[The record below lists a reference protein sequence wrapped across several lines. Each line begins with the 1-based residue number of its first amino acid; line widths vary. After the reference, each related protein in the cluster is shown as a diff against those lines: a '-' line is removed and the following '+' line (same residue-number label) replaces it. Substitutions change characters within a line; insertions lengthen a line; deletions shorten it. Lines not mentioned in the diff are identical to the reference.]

1 MRKAELDKLLMF
13 AVERQA
19 SDIHLSV
26 GLPPVLR
33 IHGTLRRLETRP
45 LTRENYQRLIGD
57 ILPERLRKNPDATLE
72 QDFAYAVPGVARFRT
87 NVFSQLRGGGIAL
100 RVIPDKVRDL
110 KELHCPPGIYHL
122 ARERKGIVLV
132 TGPTG
137 SGKSTTLAGMIDLIN
152 RERRDHILTIEDPIE
167 YVHKPHNCLINQRE
181 LGEHTQSFA
190 NALRAALREDPDVIL
205 VGEMRDLETISLAL
219 TAAETGHLVFA
230 TLHTMSAAETVNR
243 IVDVFPPEQQGQIR
257 SMFANAV
264 MGIVAQRLLPTADGN
279 GRCAIHEIMVA
290 TSAIRNLIREDKSHQ
305 IYTAIQTGGASGM
318 QTIDMA
324 LIKLLQEGR
333 ISIEVAEQQAHDK
346 RAVLK
351 YAGKEMV

>member
-1 MRKAELDKLLMF
+1 MTKAELDKLLAF

-19 SDIHLSV
+19 SDIHLSA

-33 IHGTLRRLETRP
+33 IHGTLRRLEMRP
-45 LTRENYQRLIGD
+45 LTREDFQNLLAD
-57 ILPERLRKNPDATLE
+57 ILPQRFRRHADSILE
-72 QDFAYAVPGVARFRT
+72 HDFAYSVANLARFRT
-87 NVFSQLRGGGIAL
+87 NVYSQLRGGSIAL

-110 KELHCPPGIYHL
+110 KELHCPPGIYNL

-137 SGKSTTLAGMIDLIN
+137 SGKSTTLAAMIDLIN
-152 RERRDHILTIEDPIE
+152 KERRDHILTIEDPIE
-167 YVHKPHNCLINQRE
+167 YVHTPQNCLINQRE

-257 SMFANAV
+257 SMFANAI
-264 MGIVAQRLLPTADGN
+264 MGIVAQRLVPNADGN

-305 IYTAIQTGGASGM
+305 IYTAIQTGGAVGM
-318 QTIDMA
+318 QTIDSA
-324 LIKLLQEGR
+324 LIKLLRQGR
-333 ISIEVAEQQAHDK
+333 ISPQIAEQQAHDK
-346 RAVLK
+346 RTVQK
-351 YAGKEMV
+351 YAGKQTV

>member
-1 MRKAELDKLLMF
+1 MRKADLDKLLTF
-13 AVERQA
+13 AVERDA

-26 GLPPVLR
+26 GMPPVLR
-33 IHGTLRRLETRP
+33 IHGTLRKMEMRA
-45 LTRENYQRLIGD
+45 IGKDEMQSLLAD
-57 ILPERLRKNPDATLE
+57 IMPPRFQKSPDFTLE
-72 QDFAYAVPGVARFRT
+72 YDFAYSVPDIARFRT
-87 NVFSQLRGGGIAL
+87 NVFLQLRGGSIAL
-100 RVIPDKVRDL
+100 RVIPDKIRNL
-110 KELHCPPGIYHL
+110 KELSCPEGIFNL

-137 SGKSTTLAGMIDLIN
+137 SGKSTTLAAMIDLIN
-152 RERRDHILTIEDPIE
+152 RERREHILTIEDPIE
-167 YVHKPHNCLINQRE
+167 YVHQPKNCLINQRE
-181 LGEHTQSFA
+181 LSEHTQSFA

-257 SMFANAV
+257 SMFANAI

-305 IYTAIQTGGASGM
+305 IYTAIQTGGAAGM
-318 QTIDMA
+318 QTIDSA
-324 LIKLLQEGR
+324 LIKLLQEGK
-333 ISIEVAEQQAHDK
+333 ITQEIAQHQAHDK
-346 RAVLK
+346 QAVRK
-351 YAGKEMV
+351 YAA

>member
-1 MRKAELDKLLMF
+1 MRKADLDKLLAF
-13 AVERQA
+13 AVQRDA

-26 GLPPVLR
+26 GMPPVLR
-33 IHGTLRRLETRP
+33 IHGTLRRMEMQSIA
-45 LTRENYQRLIGD
+45 REAMQSLLGD
-57 ILPERLRKNPDATLE
+57 IMPSRFDENPDYSLE
-72 QDFAYAVPGVARFRT
+72 YDFAYSLPGVARFRT
-87 NVFSQLRGGGIAL
+87 NVYLQLRGGSIAL

-110 KELHCPPGIYHL
+110 QELNCPKGIYNL

-137 SGKSTTLAGMIDLIN
+137 SGKSTTLAAMIDLIN
-152 RERRDHILTIEDPIE
+152 KERREHILTIEDPIE
-167 YVHKPHNCLINQRE
+167 YVHQPKNCLINQRE

-264 MGIVAQRLLPTADGN
+264 MGIVAQRLLPTSDGN
-279 GRCAIHEIMVA
+279 GRVAIHEIMVA

-305 IYTAIQTGGASGM
+305 IYTAIQTGGAEGM

-324 LIKLLQEGR
+324 LINLLREGK
-333 ISIEVAEQQAHDK
+333 IAQEVAETQAHDK
-346 RAVLK
+346 QAVRK
-351 YAGKEMV
+351 YAGTNVQ